1 MSEPMTLGE
10 VLEQPV
16 ANALVVDGLLWGGP
30 LAVAF
35 AKGVDAM
42 RTKLIRSVYGTDEP
56 CPECETSGVGSPPA
70 DGRPYGPVCP
80 TCHEL
85 RGTGRIKTPGLVERW
100 MLFLCYA
107 AGVAGEDARAPDEFR
122 PVLVG
127 DVLEFLRRE
136 IGEV

>member
-1 MSEPMTLGE
+1 MTGPATLGE
-10 VLEQPV
+10 VLDKWEGKGRATFGQT
-16 ANALVVDGLLWGGP
+16 GGAIHDFTQD
-30 LAVAF
+30 L
-35 AKGVDAM
+35 
-42 RTKLIRSVYGTDEP
+42 RRILYGTDEP
-56 CPECETSGVGSPPA
+56 CPECKTSGVGSPPA

-107 AGVAGEDARAPDEFR
+107 AGVVGEDARAPDEFR

-136 IGEV
+136 IGEATP